1 MLRAYSICFATIAI
15 VLCTLVGTAGN
26 CQASDLRIETRIYD
40 PVKDPEQTSPLNES
54 VTLFRNG
61 NVYDFRDVAR
71 QVTIYR
77 GGLSGAG
84 GRFVLLDTH
93 REIQTEIPVDQIA
106 ATMSKLRRWAATQQ
120 DPFLRFTGAPSFEE
134 SYDEVTGELRLASKH
149 MTYRLITTPL
159 EHPEMKLQLRQFL
172 DGFAQLQTLLQSG
185 LPAEPRIRVN
195 EALYRHGVMPL
206 EIELTSGDDEHPS
219 LRAEHM
225 VAWVLSKHDRLRI
238 DGAMDQLTSFRKV
251 SNEEFQR
258 TRRDLASR

>member
-1 MLRAYSICFATIAI
+1 MLPTIILRSFVLATAC
-15 VLCTLVGTAGN
+15 LALAAGSTS
-26 CQASDLRIETRIYD
+26 QASDLRIETRVFD
-40 PVKDPEQTSPLNES
+40 PKQDPEQTKPLNES

-61 NVYDFRDVAR
+61 NVYDFRDVAK

-93 REIQTEIPVDQIA
+93 RKIQTQIPADQIA

-134 SYDEVTGELRLASKH
+134 SYDQITGELRLTSKH
-149 MTYRLITTPL
+149 MTYRVITTPL
-159 EHPEMKLQLRQFL
+159 EHPEIKQQLRQFL

-185 LPAEPRIRVN
+185 LPAEPRMRVN

-206 EIELTSGDDEHPS
+206 EVELTSGDDEEPS
-219 LRAEHM
+219 LRAEHL

-251 SNEEFQR
+251 SNAEFQQ
-258 TRRDLASR
+258 TRRDLAAR